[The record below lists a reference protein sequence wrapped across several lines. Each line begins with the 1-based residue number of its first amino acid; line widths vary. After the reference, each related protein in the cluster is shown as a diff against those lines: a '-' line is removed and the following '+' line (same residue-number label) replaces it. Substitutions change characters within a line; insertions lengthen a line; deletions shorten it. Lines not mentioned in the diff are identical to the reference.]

1 MALIL
6 ESRFFQVCK
15 RIHHSKI
22 LTARYLSSLPT
33 TDNKESK
40 HYDVIIAGGGLV
52 GVSLAVALAKNET
65 LADKKVLLL
74 ESAPTFKD
82 PSKEKYSNRVSAIN
96 RQSVKLLDQVGAWDH
111 IKSIRY
117 KPVMQMQVW
126 DGVSNERIDFQHT
139 SLADSVACIVEND
152 LILEALYR
160 QLQTL
165 NNIEIKN
172 ESRLESCIL
181 PKDGAQTSEVTLK
194 SGENYSCDLLIGADG
209 ANSIVRQNM
218 NIQNFTLSYKQMG
231 VVATLELDGEETAGN
246 SVAWQRFLPSG
257 PVAMLPLNDTLSSLV
272 WSTSV
277 EHAKELLKMD
287 PTEFVDA
294 LNEAFVKNYKSNGV
308 VDNVLKIVGS
318 ACGMKNT
325 TVQQLPPKVQQ
336 IVEGSRAAFPLGFGH
351 AASYVCGGAA
361 LIGDAAHRVHPLAG
375 QGVNLGFGDVLTLT
389 EVLSEAVYNGSSL
402 NNLQY
407 LLKYEQQRLKAN
419 VPILLGVHALQRLYC
434 NEFTPLVLARSIG
447 LKLTN
452 NLPPL
457 KKFLMEKAIS

>member
-1 MALIL
+1 MC
-6 ESRFFQVCK
+6 F
-15 RIHHSKI
+15 
-22 LTARYLSSLPT
+22 
-33 TDNKESK
+33 
-40 HYDVIIAGGGLV
+40 
-52 GVSLAVALAKNET
+52 
-65 LADKKVLLL
+65 
-74 ESAPTFKD
+74 
-82 PSKEKYSNRVSAIN
+82 
-96 RQSVKLLDQVGAWDH
+96 LLD
-111 IKSIRY
+111 Y
-117 KPVMQMQVW
+117 
-126 DGVSNERIDFQHT
+126 
-139 SLADSVACIVEND
+139 
-152 LILEALYR
+152 
-160 QLQTL
+160 LQ
-165 NNIEIKN
+165 
-172 ESRLESCIL
+172 
-181 PKDGAQTSEVTLK
+181 
-194 SGENYSCDLLIGADG
+194 IGADG

-218 NIQNFTLSYKQMG
+218 NIKNFTLSYKQMG
-231 VVATLELDGEETAGN
+231 VVATLELDAEETAGN
-246 SVAWQRFLPSG
+246 AVAWQRFLPSG
-257 PVAMLPLNDTLSSLV
+257 PVAMLPLNDSLSSLV

-277 EHAKELLKMD
+277 EHAKELLKME
-287 PTEFVDA
+287 PTEFVEA

-389 EVLSEAVYNGSSL
+389 EVLSEAVYNGSRL
-402 NNLQY
+402 NDLQY